1 MMNRGS
7 SVTVSLM
14 LLMLGACASQDSNAP
29 VTQTLDARW
38 QGITALPC
46 GDNKQDIA
54 ERPLSE
60 VLKSAS
66 TLVVYPEQEMSLPP
80 ASPNEV
86 TLIVAEPAMARYHPL
101 LRDALN
107 QGNPVADNTYCVY
120 DPAAVFEAAGL
131 PQNTTKTQ
139 TLALDDRG
147 NVVSRNNL

>member
-1 MMNRGS
+1 MNRGS

-14 LLMLGACASQDSNAP
+14 FLMLGACASEDGNAP

-46 GDNKQDIA
+46 GANKQDIA

-60 VLKSAS
+60 VLKSTS
-66 TLVVYPEQEMSLPP
+66 TLLVYPEQQTSLPP

-107 QGNPVADNTYCVY
+107 QNIAVADNTYCVY

-131 PQNTTKTQ
+131 PQNTTKPQ

>member
-14 LLMLGACASQDSNAP
+14 LLMLGACASEEGDAP

-46 GDNKQDIA
+46 GTNKQDIA
-54 ERPLSE
+54 ERPLSD

-66 TLVVYPEQEMSLPP
+66 TLVVYPEQETSLPP

-107 QGNPVADNTYCVY
+107 QSIPAANNTYCVY

-131 PQNTTKTQ
+131 PQNTTKPQ

>member
-1 MMNRGS
+1 MNRGS

-14 LLMLGACASQDSNAP
+14 FLMLGGCASEDAPPP

-46 GDNKQDIA
+46 GANKQDIA

-60 VLKSAS
+60 VLKSTS
-66 TLVVYPEQEMSLPP
+66 TLLVYPEQQTSLPP
-80 ASPNEV
+80 PSPNEV

-107 QGNPVADNTYCVY
+107 QSIAVADNTYCVY

-131 PQNTTKTQ
+131 PQNTTKPQ

>member
-1 MMNRGS
+1 
-7 SVTVSLM
+7 M
-14 LLMLGACASQDSNAP
+14 LLMLGACASEEGDTP

-46 GDNKQDIA
+46 GTNKQDIA

-66 TLVVYPEQEMSLPP
+66 TLVVYPEQETSLPP

-131 PQNTTKTQ
+131 PQNTTKPQ

>member
-14 LLMLGACASQDSNAP
+14 LLMLGACASEDSNAP

-46 GDNKQDIA
+46 GANKQDIA

-66 TLVVYPEQEMSLPP
+66 TLVVYPEQETSLPP
-80 ASPNEV
+80 ASANEV

-131 PQNTTKTQ
+131 PQNTTKPQ

-147 NVVSRNNL
+147 NVVSRANL

>member
-1 MMNRGS
+1 MNRGS

-14 LLMLGACASQDSNAP
+14 LLMLGACASEDAPPP

-46 GDNKQDIA
+46 GANKQDIA

-60 VLKSAS
+60 VLKSTS
-66 TLVVYPEQEMSLPP
+66 TLLVYPEQQTSLPP
-80 ASPNEV
+80 PSPNEV
-86 TLIVAEPAMARYHPL
+86 TLLVAEPAMARYHPL

-107 QGNPVADNTYCVY
+107 QSIAVADNTYCVY

-131 PQNTTKTQ
+131 PQNTTKPQ

>member
-14 LLMLGACASQDSNAP
+14 LLMLGACASEEGDAP

-46 GDNKQDIA
+46 GANKQDIA
-54 ERPLSE
+54 ERPLSD

-66 TLVVYPEQEMSLPP
+66 TLVVYPEQETSLPP

-107 QGNPVADNTYCVY
+107 QGNSLADNTYCVY

-131 PQNTTKTQ
+131 PQNTTKPQ

-147 NVVSRNNL
+147 NVMSRNNL

>member
-14 LLMLGACASQDSNAP
+14 LLMLGACASEEGDAP

-46 GDNKQDIA
+46 GANKQDIA

-66 TLVVYPEQEMSLPP
+66 TLVVYPEQETSLPP

-86 TLIVAEPAMARYHPL
+86 TLIVARYHPL

-131 PQNTTKTQ
+131 PQNTTKPQ

-147 NVVSRNNL
+147 NVVSKSDL

>member
-1 MMNRGS
+1 MKQRFFS
-7 SVTVSLM
+7 ALSLM
-14 LLMLGACASQDSNAP
+14 MLMLGACASEKSSAP
-29 VTQTLDARW
+29 VTQTVDARW

-46 GDNKQDIA
+46 GSNKQDVA
-54 ERPLSE
+54 ERPLSD
-60 VLKSAS
+60 VLKTAS
-66 TLVVYPEQEMSLPP
+66 TLLLYPEQQTSLPP

-107 QGNPVADNTYCVY
+107 QNNAVADNTYCVY

-131 PQNTTKTQ
+131 PQNTTKPQ

-147 NVVSRNNL
+147 NVVSRGDL

>member
-1 MMNRGS
+1 MRQRTS
-7 SVTVSLM
+7 AAAALM
-14 LLMLGACASQDSNAP
+14 VLMLGACASEDTNAP

-46 GDNKQDIA
+46 GANTRDIA

-66 TLVVYPEQEMSLPP
+66 TVLVYPEQQTSLPP
-80 ASPNEV
+80 AAPNAV

-107 QGNPVADNTYCVY
+107 QNTPAADNTYCVY

-131 PQNTTKTQ
+131 PQNITKPQ

-147 NVVSRNNL
+147 NVVSKSDL

>member
-1 MMNRGS
+1 MNRGS

-14 LLMLGACASQDSNAP
+14 FLMLGACASEDGNAP

-46 GDNKQDIA
+46 GANKQDIA

-60 VLKSAS
+60 VLKSTS
-66 TLVVYPEQEMSLPP
+66 TLLVYPEQQTSLPP

-107 QGNPVADNTYCVY
+107 QSIAVADNTYCVY

-131 PQNTTKTQ
+131 PQNTTKPQ